1 MGLTKAQRYN
11 RNMDKIFA
19 DARHIENERI
29 AKGERPN
36 PNLTSHD
43 DKRLSPKQRKW
54 MLQERKQTLAKK
66 MK

>member
-1 MGLTKAQRYN
+1 
-11 RNMDKIFA
+11 MDKIFA